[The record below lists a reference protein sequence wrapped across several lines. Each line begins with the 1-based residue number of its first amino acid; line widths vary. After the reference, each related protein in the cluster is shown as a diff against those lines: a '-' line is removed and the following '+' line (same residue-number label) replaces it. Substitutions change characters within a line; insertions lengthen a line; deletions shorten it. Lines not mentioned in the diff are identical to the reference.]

1 MELPWEVLCF
11 CFYFCLFFEEDAANP
26 EEIRPRQR
34 REPAGPEASAPLDF
48 CVS

>member
-1 MELPWEVLCF
+1 MGSLVFLF
-11 CFYFCLFFEEDAANP
+11 SFFFEEDAANP

-34 REPAGPEASAPLDF
+34 REPAEPEASAPLDF